1 MDKITENYLTNR
13 PLVMLTASSSVASV
27 TDEREGDT
35 VSTLAHPAS
44 ELTVVVP
51 TLNERDNIAPF
62 LKQLE
67 AVLAGVAWEV
77 IFVDDDSLDGTADAV
92 RAIARRN
99 GRVRCLQRIGRR
111 GLSTACIEGV
121 LASASPYIAVMDA
134 DLQHDERLLPKML
147 ETLKNETCELA
158 VGSRYVE
165 GGGVGKWSARRA
177 NLSGFAT
184 RLSRVICKADIA
196 DPMSGF
202 FMVRREVFERAVR
215 NLSGRGFKI
224 LLDLLASS
232 PKPVRLRELPFEFR
246 ERQHGASKFDTLIAW
261 QFGLMLVDKL
271 VLQIASARFALLTV
285 ISVLGLVVHL
295 SVLWTSLDVLGLSF
309 IVSQGIATAVATTSN
324 FLLDNLLRYHDQH
337 IKGARFLGGLPASY
351 LICGAGANIAIASYL
366 FTTGTVWWLAGV
378 SGATV
383 GSAVQLYCLLG
394 GRKTTPIEVA

>member
-1 MDKITENYLTNR
+1 
-13 PLVMLTASSSVASV
+13 MLTATSSVGSV
-27 TDEREGDT
+27 IDEREGDT
-35 VSTLAHPAS
+35 ASSLARPAS

-62 LKQLE
+62 LEQLE
-67 AVLAGVAWEV
+67 LALAGVAWEV
-77 IFVDDDSLDGTADAV
+77 IFVDDDSPDGTADVV
-92 RAIARRN
+92 RSIARHDA
-99 GRVRCLQRIGRR
+99 RVRCLQRIGRR
-111 GLSTACIEGV
+111 GLSTACVEGV

-147 ETLKNETCELA
+147 ETLKHETCELA

-165 GGGVGKWSARRA
+165 GGGVGNWGARRA

-232 PKPVRLRELPFEFR
+232 PKPVRLKELPFEFR

-261 QFGLMLVDKL
+261 QFGLMLLDKL
-271 VLQIASARFALLTV
+271 VAQIAAARFALLAL
-285 ISVLGLVVHL
+285 ISVLGLVMHL

-309 IVSQGIATAVATTSN
+309 VVSQAIATVAATTSN
-324 FLLDNLLRYHDQH
+324 LLLDNLLRYQH
-337 IKGARFLGGLPASY
+337 QRIKEARFLGGLPTSY
-351 LICGAGANIAIASYL
+351 LMCSAGANVGIASYL
-366 FTTGTVWWLAGV
+366 FTAGTVWWLAGI

-383 GSAVQLYCLLG
+383 SSAVQLYYLLG
-394 GRKTTPIEVA
+394 GRRTTPIGVA

>member
-1 MDKITENYLTNR
+1 
-13 PLVMLTASSSVASV
+13 MLTATSIASSVI
-27 TDEREGDT
+27 DEREGDT
-35 VSTLAHPAS
+35 ASSLARPAS

-51 TLNERDNIAPF
+51 TLNERDNIVMF
-62 LKQLE
+62 LEQLE
-67 AVLAGVAWEV
+67 LALAGVAWEV
-77 IFVDDDSLDGTADAV
+77 IFVDDDSPDGTADAV
-92 RAIARRN
+92 RSIARHD

-111 GLSTACIEGV
+111 GLSTACVEGV
-121 LASASPYIAVMDA
+121 LASASPYVAVMDA

-165 GGGVGKWSARRA
+165 GGGVGNWGARRVSM
-177 NLSGFAT
+177 SGFAT
-184 RLSRVICKADIA
+184 LLSRVICKANIA

-232 PKPVRLRELPFEFR
+232 PKPVRLKELPFQFR

-271 VLQIASARFALLTV
+271 IGQIAAARFALLAL
-285 ISVLGLVVHL
+285 ISLLGLVMHL

-309 IVSQGIATAVATTSN
+309 VVSQAIATAAATTSN

-337 IKGARFLGGLPASY
+337 IKEARFLSILPTSY
-351 LICGAGANIAIASYL
+351 LICGAGANVGIASYL
-366 FTTGTVWWLAGV
+366 FTAGNVWWLAGL

-383 GSAVQLYCLLG
+383 SSIVQLYRLLG
-394 GRKTTPIEVA
+394 GRRTPIIVA

>member
-1 MDKITENYLTNR
+1 
-13 PLVMLTASSSVASV
+13 MLTATSSVASV
-27 TDEREGDT
+27 IDEREGET
-35 VSTLAHPAS
+35 AFSLARPAS

-62 LKQLE
+62 LEQLE
-67 AVLAGVAWEV
+67 QVLAGVAWEV

-92 RAIARRN
+92 RSIARHD

-111 GLSTACIEGV
+111 GLSTACVEGV

-147 ETLKNETCELA
+147 ETLKHETCELA

-165 GGGVGKWSARRA
+165 GGGVGNWGARRA

-232 PKPVRLRELPFEFR
+232 PKPLRLKELPFEFR

-271 VLQIASARFALLTV
+271 VGQIASARFALLAL
-285 ISVLGLVVHL
+285 ISFLGLIMHL

-309 IVSQGIATAVATTSN
+309 VVSQGIATAVATTSN
-324 FLLDNLLRYHDQH
+324 FLLDNLMRGHGQH
-337 IKGARFLGGLPASY
+337 IKGAQFLGGLPTFY
-351 LICGAGANIAIASYL
+351 LICGAGANVGIASYL
-366 FTTGTVWWLAGV
+366 FAAGNVWWLAGI

-383 GSAVQLYCLLG
+383 SSAVQLYCLVG
-394 GRKTTPIEVA
+394 GRRTAPIVVA

>member
-1 MDKITENYLTNR
+1 
-13 PLVMLTASSSVASV
+13 MLTATSIASSVI
-27 TDEREGDT
+27 DEREGDT
-35 VSTLAHPAS
+35 ASSLARPAS

-51 TLNERDNIAPF
+51 TLNERDNIVLF
-62 LKQLE
+62 LEQLE
-67 AVLAGVAWEV
+67 LALAGVAWEV
-77 IFVDDDSLDGTADAV
+77 IFVDDDSPDGTADAV
-92 RAIARRN
+92 RSIARHD

-111 GLSTACIEGV
+111 GLSTACVEGV
-121 LASASPYIAVMDA
+121 LASASPYVAVIDA

-147 ETLKNETCELA
+147 ETLKNETCDLA

-165 GGGVGKWSARRA
+165 GGGVGNWGARRVSM
-177 NLSGFAT
+177 SGFAT
-184 RLSRVICKADIA
+184 LLSRVICKTNIA

-232 PKPVRLRELPFEFR
+232 PKPVRLKELPFQFR

-271 VLQIASARFALLTV
+271 IGQIAAARFAPLAL
-285 ISVLGLVVHL
+285 IILLGLVMHL

-309 IVSQGIATAVATTSN
+309 VVSQAIATAAATTSN

-337 IKGARFLGGLPASY
+337 IKEARFLSTLPTSY
-351 LICGAGANIAIASYL
+351 LICGAGANVGIASYL
-366 FTTGTVWWLAGV
+366 FTAGNVWWLAGL

-383 GSAVQLYCLLG
+383 SSIVQLYRLLG
-394 GRKTTPIEVA
+394 GRRTTPIIVA

>member
-1 MDKITENYLTNR
+1 
-13 PLVMLTASSSVASV
+13 MLTATSIASSVI
-27 TDEREGDT
+27 DEREGDT
-35 VSTLAHPAS
+35 ASSLARPAS

-51 TLNERDNIAPF
+51 TLNERDNIVMF
-62 LKQLE
+62 LEQLE
-67 AVLAGVAWEV
+67 LALAGVAWEV
-77 IFVDDDSLDGTADAV
+77 IFVDDDSPDGTADAV
-92 RAIARRN
+92 RSIARHD

-111 GLSTACIEGV
+111 GLSTACVEGV
-121 LASASPYIAVMDA
+121 LASASPYVAVMDA
-134 DLQHDERLLPKML
+134 DLQHDERLLRKML

-165 GGGVGKWSARRA
+165 GGGVGNWGARRVSM
-177 NLSGFAT
+177 SGFAT
-184 RLSRVICKADIA
+184 LLSRVICKANIA

-232 PKPVRLRELPFEFR
+232 PKPVRLKELPFQFR

-271 VLQIASARFALLTV
+271 IGQIAAARFALLAL
-285 ISVLGLVVHL
+285 ISLLGLVMHL

-309 IVSQGIATAVATTSN
+309 VVSQAIATAAATTSN

-337 IKGARFLGGLPASY
+337 IKEARFLSILPTSY
-351 LICGAGANIAIASYL
+351 LICGAGANVGIASYL
-366 FTTGTVWWLAGV
+366 FTAGNVWWLAGL

-383 GSAVQLYCLLG
+383 SSIVQLYRLLG
-394 GRKTTPIEVA
+394 GRRTPIIVA

>member
-1 MDKITENYLTNR
+1 
-13 PLVMLTASSSVASV
+13 MLTATSIASSVI
-27 TDEREGDT
+27 DEREGDT
-35 VSTLAHPAS
+35 ASSLARPAS

-51 TLNERDNIAPF
+51 TLNERDNIVMF
-62 LKQLE
+62 LEQLE
-67 AVLAGVAWEV
+67 LALAGVAWEV
-77 IFVDDDSLDGTADAV
+77 IFVDDDSPDGTADAV
-92 RAIARRN
+92 RSIARHD

-111 GLSTACIEGV
+111 GLSTACVEGV
-121 LASASPYIAVMDA
+121 LASASPYVAVMDA

-165 GGGVGKWSARRA
+165 GGGVGNWGARRVSM
-177 NLSGFAT
+177 SGFAT
-184 RLSRVICKADIA
+184 LLSRVICKTNIA

-232 PKPVRLRELPFEFR
+232 PKPVRLKELPFQFR

-271 VLQIASARFALLTV
+271 IGQIAAARFALLAL
-285 ISVLGLVVHL
+285 ISLLGLVMHL

-309 IVSQGIATAVATTSN
+309 VVSQAIATAAATTSN

-337 IKGARFLGGLPASY
+337 IKEARFLSILPTSY
-351 LICGAGANIAIASYL
+351 LICGAGANVGIASYL
-366 FTTGTVWWLAGV
+366 FTAGNVWWLAGL

-383 GSAVQLYCLLG
+383 SSIVQLYRLLG
-394 GRKTTPIEVA
+394 GRRTPIIVA